1 MAYGYLICLG
11 DKTTCGGTVLGG
23 DGDFTINGRAQA
35 RQGDPVTC
43 GVTGKMY
50 QILGGVWDIVND
62 GIPVAGSLDSFSSC
76 PCHANLIPSDDGF
89 AYESTHGVM
98 APSQHHSLNTA
109 PTNQSHLESAR
120 QYFSEKQRAEA
131 TRAQAGHSRAATAG
145 NSLTPE
151 LIAVAGSQH
160 DNGSGNKMMF
170 IGQAVRELAQFKRFH
185 PDLSRTL
192 VVFTPDYNKAMLD
205 AARDSAEAYAAE
217 MVEISTTQ
225 ELIDYI
231 NHGRNRQRSPI
242 RQLSLFSHGVPQQ
255 IAFGYQ
261 LPGHLQMSLDVL
273 DHTDISP
280 QAFSENARL
289 DSYACRTGMGNLS
302 DHPIEDGVQFFPQT
316 NESLAQLL
324 ANHLRIK
331 VRAFIRRSDYKNTWD
346 SFSERRMGD
355 ICNATANALPQQE
368 WCDKWGSL
376 ADERQVYD
384 EDQDFTYQLLGAIN
398 PVVSGD
404 TPLGAPEGFFEF
416 LPK

>member
-1 MAYGYLICLG
+1 M
-11 DKTTCGGTVLGG
+11 
-23 DGDFTINGRAQA
+23 
-35 RQGDPVTC
+35 
-43 GVTGKMY
+43 
-50 QILGGVWDIVND
+50 ND
-62 GIPVAGSLDSFSSC
+62 GLAVAGSLDSFSGC
-76 PCHANLIPSDDGF
+76 PCHAKLIPSDYSC
-89 AYESTHGVM
+89 AYESTNGVM
-98 APSQHHSLNTA
+98 ALSRNHSLG
-109 PTNQSHLESAR
+109 PVPKKQSYVDSAR
-120 QYFSEKQRAEA
+120 QYFSDKQRAA
-131 TRAQAGHSRAATAG
+131 SARTQTGHASAIT
-145 NSLTPE
+145 SDEPLTPE

-185 PDLSRTL
+185 PDLCRTL
-192 VVFTPDYNKAMLD
+192 VLFTPDYNEDMLG
-205 AARDSAEAYAAE
+205 AARDSVGAYAAS
-217 MVEISTTQ
+217 MVEITTTQ

-231 NHGRNRQRSPI
+231 NHGRDRQRSPI
-242 RQLSLFSHGVPQQ
+242 QQLPLFSHGVPQQ

-261 LPGHLQMSLDVL
+261 LPGHFQMSLDVL

-331 VRAFIRRSDYKNTWD
+331 VRAFIRRSDYKNTWG
-346 SFSERRMGD
+346 SFSERRVGD
-355 ICNATANALPQQE
+355 ICQATANALPQQG
-368 WCDKWGSL
+368 WCDRWNTL
-376 ADERQVYD
+376 DAERRDYHQNWR
-384 EDQDFTYQLLGAIN
+384 FTYQVLGATN
-398 PVVSGD
+398 AVVSGD